1 MGLLHFTSPIAIRY
15 SGKKALRYIC
25 DVLRDEVDRMY
36 ERALLTNVLVEAE
49 SVGRDNKHGFVRE
62 DRGEVIDSHSEAWIN
77 DC

>member
-1 MGLLHFTSPIAIRY
+1 M
-15 SGKKALRYIC
+15 
-25 DVLRDEVDRMY
+25 RDEVDRMY
-36 ERALLTNVLVEAE
+36 ERALDKFFALEALTNGRKCQSRLQSERAGLTILVEAE